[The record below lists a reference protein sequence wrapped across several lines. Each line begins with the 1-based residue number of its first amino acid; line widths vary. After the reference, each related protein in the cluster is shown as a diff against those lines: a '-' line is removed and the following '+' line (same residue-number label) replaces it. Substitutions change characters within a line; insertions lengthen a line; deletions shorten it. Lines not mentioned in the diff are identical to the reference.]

1 MSNDAT
7 PNQAIQAILE
17 RALADPDFLDRFAK
31 DPVAT
36 AKAEGLALPDMSRQE
51 FLSILASSGELAEP
65 LHQRL
70 SLGSTNHFCA

>member
-1 MSNDAT
+1 MSNDA
-7 PNQAIQAILE
+7 IQAIIE
-17 RALADPDFLDRFAK
+17 RAVSDPDFFDRFAN

-36 AKAEGLALPDMSRQE
+36 AEAEGLALPAMSREE
-51 FLSILASSGELAEP
+51 FLSILSSSGELAEP